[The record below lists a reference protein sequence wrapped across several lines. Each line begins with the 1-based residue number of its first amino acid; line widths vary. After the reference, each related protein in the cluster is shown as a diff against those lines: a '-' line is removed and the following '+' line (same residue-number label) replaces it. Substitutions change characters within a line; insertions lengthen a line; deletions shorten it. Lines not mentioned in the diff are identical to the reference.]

1 MNTKNILL
9 VGAGIL
15 AGYLIG
21 GFINKSKAD
30 AQSTKDAQ
38 ALAVDQAKQAKQA
51 KIDACNKQVADYF
64 TTVRLGKG
72 VDVEAL
78 KKQKFDACMSATT
91 PTFTE

>member
-21 GFINKSKAD
+21 GIINKSKAN
-30 AQSTKDAQ
+30 AQATKDAQ
-38 ALAVDQAKQAKQA
+38 ALADDQAKQA

-64 TTVRLGKG
+64 ATVKLAKNA
-72 VDVEAL
+72 DVEAL
-78 KKQKFDACMSATT
+78 KKAKFDACMSATT

>member
-21 GFINKSKAD
+21 GFINKSKAN
-30 AQSTKDAQ
+30 AQATKDAQ
-38 ALAVDQAKQAKQA
+38 ALANDKAKQA

-64 TTVRLGKG
+64 ATVRFAKNT
-72 VDVEAL
+72 DVEAL
-78 KKQKFDACMSATT
+78 KKAKFDACMSAGGQQ
-91 PTFTE
+91 